1 MTVFI
6 LLLGTINDYGDYTN
20 VWVDSVWS
28 TKNLAK
34 KRLDSISPFTFHIYK
49 IEEKK
54 IGAGKDD

>member
-6 LLLGTINDYGDYTN
+6 LLLSTINDYGDYTN

-28 TKNLAK
+28 TKSLAK
-34 KRLDSISPFTFHIYK
+34 KRLDSIPSFAYHAYK

-54 IGAGKDD
+54 IGVI